1 LPSIAEKKKKGKKK
15 AVIDMDA
22 MLAQATGDVTVS
34 HESTQEA
41 AQEAAEPEPPAG
53 GVQP

>member
-1 LPSIAEKKKKGKKK
+1 MQASTDWIENAEKKKKGKKK

-22 MLAQATGDVTVS
+22 MLAEATGDAPVS
-34 HESTQEA
+34 QEA

-53 GVQP
+53 TP